1 MLVDN
6 GLLPLTSIFIEP
18 AKVLFLN
25 NAINHGV
32 LTPLGIQE
40 AADQGQ
46 SVLFLLEANPGPG
59 LGLLMAYTFFGRGLA
74 KASAPGAAIIQFF
87 GGIHEVYFPYV
98 LMKPKMILATIAG
111 GMTGIF
117 LLVLFDVGLRA
128 PAAPGSIFAVY
139 AQTPS
144 GDFFGITVGVFG
156 AALVSFLVGAVLL
169 KMDRSEDGDLMD
181 ATSQME
187 DMKGKKSVASTAL
200 AGSAARGHEGPIQSI
215 VFACDAGMGSS
226 AMGAS
231 VLRRKI
237 QDAGFG
243 DVTVVNKSIASLA
256 DEYDIVVTHQDLTDR
271 ARQRTGSAIHVSV
284 DNFMG
289 SPRYDEIV
297 EMVQQAN
304 GSGSGVLVADRDE
317 AASDELLAEQSVVLR
332 GFASTRNEAITEA
345 GELLVDV
352 GAVEPSYIASMH
364 EREESVSTHMGN
376 GLAIPHGTNDAKSA
390 IRRSA
395 ISFVR
400 YPSGLDWNGH
410 QVHFVVGIAGA
421 GDDHLALLSNLSK
434 VFVDRDKVAQLE
446 AARTVDEVRRIL
458 G

>member
-1 MLVDN
+1 M
-6 GLLPLTSIFIEP
+6 
-18 AKVLFLN
+18 LFLN

-169 KMDRSEDGDLMD
+169 KMDRSEDGDLTD

-187 DMKGKKSVASTAL
+187 DMKGKKSVASSAL
-200 AGSAARGHEGPIQSI
+200 AGSAARGRETPIQSI

-304 GSGSGVLVADRDE
+304 GSGSAVMVADREE
-317 AASDELLAEQSVVLR
+317 APSDDLLARAVGRAPWLRLDPQRGDHRGRRAARRRRRGRAVVHRLHARARGVRVHAHGQRARDPARHQRRQVGHPAERDLVRALPQRDRLERAPGALR
-332 GFASTRNEAITEA
+332 GR
-345 GELLVDV
+345 
-352 GAVEPSYIASMH
+352 H
-364 EREESVSTHMGN
+364 
-376 GLAIPHGTNDAKSA
+376 
-390 IRRSA
+390 RR
-395 ISFVR
+395 R
-400 YPSGLDWNGH
+400 G
-410 QVHFVVGIAGA
+410 
-421 GDDHLALLSNLSK
+421 
-434 VFVDRDKVAQLE
+434 
-446 AARTVDEVRRIL
+446 
-458 G
+458 